1 MSFVGQAHVWSH
13 PSMQHTPE
21 QANLGGRSCMIKNKF
36 FSRNALPRSDLRV
49 CGPPRVL
56 WRCFIILFV
65 LHAGMPTTRSHH
77 AWQPQINAR
86 FKAVYSGIHLFLLA
100 GEFDTQSH
108 ASIAL
113 NMFIRNKGYMYV
125 RFRERKKL
133 CEIWIV
139 EGELHSLESV
149 HACVWRILL
158 VW

>member
-1 MSFVGQAHVWSH
+1 MYGHILACNIPQSKLILVAGHAWFRINSLAEMHYHGVTFGYADLLACCGGVSL
-13 PSMQHTPE
+13 SCLFCMQE
-21 QANLGGRSCMIKNKF
+21 
-36 FSRNALPRSDLRV
+36 
-49 CGPPRVL
+49 
-56 WRCFIILFV
+56 W
-65 LHAGMPTTRSHH
+65 MPTTRSHH

-113 NMFIRNKGYMYV
+113 NMLFEIKDICMYG
-125 RFRERKKL
+125 KL